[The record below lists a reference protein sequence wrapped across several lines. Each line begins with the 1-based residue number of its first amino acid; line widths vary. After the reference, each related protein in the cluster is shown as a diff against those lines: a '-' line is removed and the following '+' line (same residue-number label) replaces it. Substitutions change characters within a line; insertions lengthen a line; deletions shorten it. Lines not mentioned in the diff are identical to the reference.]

1 MREGKM
7 KRVVSLALVLALV
20 LTMFGCSA
28 PSGDASTGGGDVDK
42 KAILLVS
49 FGTSYNDTREVTL
62 DAALE
67 DYKAEF
73 SGYDVY
79 RAFTAQII
87 IDKLKER
94 DDMDV
99 MNVSEAFEML
109 KKEGYGTVLV
119 QSLHVMNGAEYHEI
133 IKAAIPYGNAFKDL
147 KFGWAMLTS
156 HEDYVAAAEAMAT
169 TFPEMN
175 EGEAVVLM
183 GHGTHHHANAVYA
196 CFEKTFHTMGYD
208 NVFVGTV
215 EGFPTLDDVVKELE
229 KNNIK
234 KVTLM
239 PMMMV
244 AGDHASNDMAGDEED
259 SWKVM
264 LKQKGYEV
272 DIYLHGMGE
281 IKAIRDLFIKHTE
294 EMIAREPNA
303 WE

>member
-1 MREGKM
+1 M
-7 KRVVSLALVLALV
+7 KRALSLGLVLV
-20 LTMFGCSA
+20 LIMSMIGCGA
-28 PSGDASTGGGDVDK
+28 TTGDTTTGGGDVNK

-49 FGTSYNDTREVTL
+49 FGTSYNDTRAVTL
-62 DAALE
+62 DAAYE
-67 DYKAEF
+67 DYKEKF

-94 DDMDV
+94 DNLDV
-99 MNVSEAFEML
+99 MNVAEAFEML
-109 KKEGYGTVLV
+109 KKEGYGTVYV

-133 IKAAIPYGNAFKDL
+133 IKEAIPYGNAFKDL

-156 HEDYVAAAEAMAT
+156 HEDYVKAAEALVT
-169 TFPEMN
+169 TFPDMADD
-175 EGEAVVLM
+175 EAVVLM

-196 CFEKTFHTMGYD
+196 CFEKTFHTLGYD

-215 EGFPTLDDVVKELE
+215 EGFPAFDDVVKELE
-229 KNNIK
+229 KKGIK

-264 LKQKGYEV
+264 LKEKGYEV
-272 DIYLHGMGE
+272 DVYLHGMGE
-281 IKAIRDLFIKHTE
+281 IEAIRNLFIEHTE
-294 EMIAREPNA
+294 EMISREPNA

>member
-1 MREGKM
+1 M
-7 KRVVSLALVLALV
+7 KRALSFGLILVLIISLI
-20 LTMFGCSA
+20 GCSSPA
-28 PSGDASTGGGDVDK
+28 TDNASSGGGDVNK

-62 DAALE
+62 DAAFE
-67 DYKAEF
+67 DFKAKF

-87 IDKLKER
+87 IDKLKDR
-94 DDMDV
+94 DGLEV
-99 MNVSEAFEML
+99 MNVPEAFEML
-109 KKEGYGTVLV
+109 KKEGYGTVYV
-119 QSLHVMNGAEYHEI
+119 QSLHVMNGAEYHDI

-147 KFGWAMLTS
+147 KFGWAMLTT
-156 HEDYVAAAEAMAT
+156 HEDYAEAAEALAT
-169 TFPEMN
+169 TFPETK
-175 EGEAVVLM
+175 EDEAIVLM

-196 CFEKTFHTMGYD
+196 CFEKTFHTMGYN

-215 EGFPTLDDVVKELE
+215 EGFPTFDDVVAELE

-264 LKQKGYEV
+264 LKQKGFEV

-281 IKAIRDLFIKHTE
+281 IPGIRELFIKHAE
-294 EMIAREPNA
+294 QMIDREPNA
-303 WE
+303 WN

>member
-1 MREGKM
+1 M
-7 KRVVSLALVLALV
+7 KRALSLGLVLILI
-20 LTMFGCSA
+20 LSMIGCSTA
-28 PSGDASTGGGDVDK
+28 PGDANAGGGDVNK
-42 KAILLVS
+42 KALLLVS
-49 FGTSYNDTREVTL
+49 FGTSYNDTRAVTL
-62 DAALE
+62 DAAYE
-67 DYKAEF
+67 DFKAKF

-94 DDMDV
+94 DNLEV
-99 MNVSEAFEML
+99 MNVPEAFEML
-109 KKEGYGTVLV
+109 KKEGYGTVMV
-119 QSLHVMNGAEYHEI
+119 QSLHVMNGAEYHEV

-169 TFPEMN
+169 TFPETKDD
-175 EGEAVVLM
+175 EAIVLM
-183 GHGTHHHANAVYA
+183 GHGTHHHANAVYSA
-196 CFEKTFHTMGYD
+196 FEKTFHVLGYD

-215 EGFPTLDDVVKELE
+215 EGFPTFDDVVTELE
-229 KNNIK
+229 KKGIR

-264 LKQKGYEV
+264 LKEKGYEV

-281 IKAIRDLFIKHTE
+281 IQGIRDLFMQHAQ
-294 EMIAREPNA
+294 EMIDREPNA

>member
-1 MREGKM
+1 M
-7 KRVVSLALVLALV
+7 KRVLSLGLVLILI
-20 LTMFGCSA
+20 MSMIGC
-28 PSGDASTGGGDVDK
+28 ASTPNATEGGGDVDK

-49 FGTSYNDTREVTL
+49 FGTSYNDTRAVTL
-62 DAALE
+62 DAAYN
-67 DYKAEF
+67 DYVAKY

-94 DDMDV
+94 DNLEV
-99 MNVSEAFEML
+99 MNVTEAFEML

-156 HEDYVAAAEAMAT
+156 HEDYVTAAEAMAT
-169 TFPEMN
+169 TFPEMADD
-175 EGEAVVLM
+175 EAVVLM

-196 CFEKTFHTMGYD
+196 SFEKTFHVLGYD

-215 EGFPTLDDVVKELE
+215 EGFPTFDDVVAEL
-229 KNNIK
+229 KKKGIK

-264 LKQKGYEV
+264 LKEKGYEV

-281 IKAIRDLFIKHTE
+281 IKAIRELFMKHTD
-294 EMIAREPNA
+294 EMIEREPNA

>member
-1 MREGKM
+1 M
-7 KRVVSLALVLALV
+7 KRALSFGLILVLIISLI
-20 LTMFGCSA
+20 GCSS
-28 PSGDASTGGGDVDK
+28 PTDNASSGGGDVNK

-49 FGTSYNDTREVTL
+49 FGTSYNDTRAVTL
-62 DAALE
+62 DAAFE
-67 DYKAEF
+67 DFKAKF

-87 IDKLKER
+87 IDKLKDR
-94 DDMDV
+94 DGLEV
-99 MNVSEAFEML
+99 MNVPEAFEML
-109 KKEGYGTVLV
+109 KKEGYGTVYV
-119 QSLHVMNGAEYHEI
+119 QSLHVMNGAEYHDI

-147 KFGWAMLTS
+147 KFGWAMLTT
-156 HEDYVAAAEAMAT
+156 HEDYAEAAEALAT
-169 TFPEMN
+169 TFPETK
-175 EGEAVVLM
+175 EDEAIVLM

-196 CFEKTFHTMGYD
+196 CFEKTFHTMGYN

-215 EGFPTLDDVVKELE
+215 EGFPTFDDVVAELE

-264 LKQKGYEV
+264 LKQKGFEV

-281 IKAIRDLFIKHTE
+281 IPGIRELFIKHAE
-294 EMIAREPNA
+294 QMIDREPNA
-303 WE
+303 WN

>member
-1 MREGKM
+1 M
-7 KRVVSLALVLALV
+7 KRVLSFGLILVLIISLI
-20 LTMFGCSA
+20 GCSS
-28 PSGDASTGGGDVDK
+28 PTDNASSGGGDVNK

-49 FGTSYNDTREVTL
+49 FGTSYNDTRAVTL
-62 DAALE
+62 DAAFE
-67 DYKAEF
+67 DFKAKF

-87 IDKLKER
+87 IDKLKDR
-94 DDMDV
+94 DGLEV
-99 MNVSEAFEML
+99 MNVPEAFEML
-109 KKEGYGTVLV
+109 KKEGYGTVYV
-119 QSLHVMNGAEYHEI
+119 QSLHVMNGAEYHDI

-147 KFGWAMLTS
+147 KFGWAMLTT
-156 HEDYVAAAEAMAT
+156 HEDYVTAAEAMAT
-169 TFPEMN
+169 TFPEKK
-175 EGEAVVLM
+175 EGEAIVLM

-196 CFEKTFHTMGYD
+196 SFEKTFHTMGYD
-208 NVFVGTV
+208 NVYVGTV
-215 EGFPTLDDVVKELE
+215 EGFPTFDDVVAELE

-264 LKQKGYEV
+264 LKQKGFEV

-281 IKAIRDLFIKHTE
+281 IPGIRELFIKHAE
-294 EMIAREPNA
+294 EMIDREPNA
-303 WE
+303 WN

>member
-1 MREGKM
+1 M
-7 KRVVSLALVLALV
+7 KKALSLGLILILI
-20 LTMFGCSA
+20 MSMIGCSST
-28 PSGDASTGGGDVDK
+28 PSATEGGGGGDVDK

-49 FGTSYNDTREVTL
+49 FGTSYNDTRAVTL
-62 DAALE
+62 DAAYE
-67 DYKAEF
+67 DFKAKF

-94 DDMDV
+94 DNLEV

-109 KKEGYGTVLV
+109 KKEGYGTVYV
-119 QSLHVMNGAEYHEI
+119 QSLHVMNGAEYHEV

-156 HEDYVAAAEAMAT
+156 HEDYVKAAEALAT
-169 TFPEMN
+169 TFPDMAED
-175 EGEAVVLM
+175 EAVVLM

-196 CFEKTFHTMGYD
+196 SFEKTFHVMGYD

-215 EGFPTLDDVVKELE
+215 EGFPTFDDVVNELE
-229 KNNIK
+229 KKGIK

-264 LKQKGYEV
+264 LKEKGFEV

-281 IKAIRDLFIKHTE
+281 IEAIRNLFIEHAQ
-294 EMIAREPNA
+294 EMIDREPNA